1 MNRNKIFLYSY
12 FLVVVIK
19 VGLIFPLR
27 QSSRDMIEMN
37 KKYESIKSGLDDF
50 KSFDDSLAGNPNFR
64 KRILDTVSTA
74 RELRQLRENQRKELT
89 NKIDDFET
97 LYPNRDKVIT
107 KYRILDGLSDLLD
120 VVFVCM
126 AIPLIIYL
134 FKRR

>member
-1 MNRNKIFLYSY
+1 
-12 FLVVVIK
+12 
-19 VGLIFPLR
+19 
-27 QSSRDMIEMN
+27 MIEMN
-37 KKYESIKSGLDDF
+37 KKYENIKSGLDDF
-50 KSFDDSLAGNPNFR
+50 KSFEDSLTVNPNFR

-74 RELRQLRENQRKELT
+74 RELRQLRENQRNEVT

-97 LYPNRDKVIT
+97 LYPNRDKLIT
-107 KYRILDGLSDLLD
+107 KHRILDGLSDLLD